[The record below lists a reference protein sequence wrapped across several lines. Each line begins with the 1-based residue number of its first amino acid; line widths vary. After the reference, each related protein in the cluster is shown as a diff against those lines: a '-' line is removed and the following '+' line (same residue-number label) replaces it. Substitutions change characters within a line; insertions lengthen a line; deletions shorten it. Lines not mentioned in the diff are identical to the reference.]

1 LTDINKLNKLNRL
14 DALDL
19 NHMRDVVDELNT
31 HVGWREKSDQIR
43 YILAHN
49 APELVPVFE
58 NYLIGTMIA
67 LIHSELS
74 EALEAQRKNLMDD
87 HLPNRKGIE
96 AELADAIIRIFD
108 LSAQQG
114 LDIGGAVVEKFLYNM
129 NRADH
134 KKENREKAGGKQF

>member
-1 LTDINKLNKLNRL
+1 MKLTEYDGTNLNL
-14 DALDL
+14 
-19 NHMRDVVDELNT
+19 MRDIVGDFNIKQ
-31 HVGWREKSDQIR
+31 GWRDKSDAITKV
-43 YILAHN
+43 LEDN
-49 APELVPVFE
+49 APSLVPVFE

-129 NRADH
+129 KRPDH
-134 KKENREKAGGKQF
+134 KKENRALPGGKSF

>member
-1 LTDINKLNKLNRL
+1 LKLTEYDGTNLNL
-14 DALDL
+14 
-19 NHMRDVVDELNT
+19 MRDIVGDFNIKQ
-31 HVGWREKSDQIR
+31 GWRDKSDAITKV
-43 YILAHN
+43 LEDN
-49 APELVPVFE
+49 APSLVPVFE

-129 NRADH
+129 KRPDH
-134 KKENREKAGGKQF
+134 KKENRALPGGKSF